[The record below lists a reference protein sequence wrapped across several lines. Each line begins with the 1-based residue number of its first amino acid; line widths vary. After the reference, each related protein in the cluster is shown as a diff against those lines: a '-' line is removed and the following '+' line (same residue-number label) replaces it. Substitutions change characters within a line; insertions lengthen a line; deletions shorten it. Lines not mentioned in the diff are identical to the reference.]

1 VVSPSPEQITR
12 ATETYS
18 YNISEESNTQCPIT
32 LDEFQENE
40 NVCRIRH
47 CGHTFREN
55 ALRNWF
61 QQNVRCPVCRYDIR
75 TNNEPNPAHESQD
88 QEEELT
94 QTPDDEQDISQN
106 FVPPSPSPPHTP
118 PLPRRTN
125 ALPPRESIN
134 RAVRTI
140 SGGIQNILQNY
151 LDGETFDENSLN
163 RVFSFEMPV
172 YLYSD
177 LSGNFV

>member
-1 VVSPSPEQITR
+1 
-12 ATETYS
+12 
-18 YNISEESNTQCPIT
+18 
-32 LDEFQENE
+32 
-40 NVCRIRH
+40 
-47 CGHTFREN
+47 
-55 ALRNWF
+55 LRNWF

-75 TNNEPNPAHESQD
+75 TNNESDPADESQD
-88 QEEELT
+88 QEEELI
-94 QTPDDEQDISQN
+94 QMPDDEQDISQN
-106 FVPPSPSPPHTP
+106 SVPPSPPSTP
-118 PLPRRTN
+118 PYLRRSNTVPTVPTLPTVD

-163 RVFSFEMPV
+163 RVFSFELPV

-177 LSGNFV
+177 LSGNIV

>member
-1 VVSPSPEQITR
+1 MIQM
-12 ATETYS
+12 
-18 YNISEESNTQCPIT
+18 
-32 LDEFQENE
+32 
-40 NVCRIRH
+40 
-47 CGHTFREN
+47 
-55 ALRNWF
+55 
-61 QQNVRCPVCRYDIR
+61 
-75 TNNEPNPAHESQD
+75 
-88 QEEELT
+88 
-94 QTPDDEQDISQN
+94 PDDEQDISQN
-106 FVPPSPSPPHTP
+106 SVPPSPPRTPPHLRRSNT
-118 PLPRRTN
+118 LPTVPTIP

-177 LSGNFV
+177 LSGNIV